1 MMEQEKLV
9 PGKATQFATL
19 LLARTNSTL
28 CRKQISALFLQWVL
42 RTLIIIC
49 LKKCCFFNEIKTNL
63 YEGMGIA
70 CAGQT
75 RETIAELLFV
85 TKLIFESPTSLG
97 RELPIGSVFF

>member
-1 MMEQEKLV
+1 MTEQEKLV

-49 LKKCCFFNEIKTNL
+49 LKKCFFFNRNKTNL
-63 YEGMGIA
+63 NEGMGIA

-75 RETIAELLFV
+75 RETIAELLLV

-97 RELPIGSVFF
+97 RELPIGSAFF

>member
-1 MMEQEKLV
+1 MGSTYVNNYLFEKMV
-9 PGKATQFATL
+9 
-19 LLARTNSTL
+19 
-28 CRKQISALFLQWVL
+28 FL
-42 RTLIIIC
+42 I
-49 LKKCCFFNEIKTNL
+49 EIKTNL
-63 YEGMGIA
+63 NEGMGIA